1 MCIIYFHNI
10 CIYIYTYAMSIYRQY
25 TEMQWKHI
33 GMLPS
38 SGYQDALHSRNDV
51 KALDPFDVF
60 ADSSPTPLVETKRQR
75 NECFF
80 CRECCDS
87 INLGLDG
94 T

>member
-1 MCIIYFHNI
+1 MPCPSIGNI
-10 CIYIYTYAMSIYRQY
+10 PRCSGNILGCCPVQI
-25 TEMQWKHI
+25 
-33 GMLPS
+33 S

-75 NECFF
+75 KECFF